1 MSNQKTAAQ
10 KISPRGINHLGITV
24 PNIDEATTFL
34 KNALDAKF
42 CYDALTL
49 NDPPREGEIV
59 ERQLGLPKGAK
70 LIKQRF
76 LQIGEEGPGLEIFE
90 VANVASKSPA
100 KLTDFGL
107 NHLSVYVDDIEAAAK
122 QLEAAGAKM
131 LSEVHENSRYEDTPG
146 NGSVYGVAPWGMLI
160 ELQTYPNGIYY
171 PDNAEAKRWT
181 PSSKEFGEV
190 PTAQKPEK

>member
-1 MSNQKTAAQ
+1 MTTQ
-10 KISPRGINHLGITV
+10 KITPRGINHLGITV
-24 PNIDEATTFL
+24 PDIDEATTFL

-49 NDPPREGEIV
+49 NDPPREGELV

-70 LIKQRF
+70 LIKQRY
-76 LQIGEEGPGLEIFE
+76 LQIGEEGPGLELFE
-90 VANVASKSPA
+90 VANVESKSPA

-107 NHLSVYVDDIEAAAK
+107 NHLSVYVDDIHASAK
-122 QLEAAGAKM
+122 QLENAGAKM
-131 LSEVHENSRYEDTPG
+131 LSDVHGNSRYEDTDG

-171 PDNAEAKRWT
+171 PDNAEAERWT
-181 PSSKEFGEV
+181 PKGV
-190 PTAQKPEK
+190 PTAKNPNSK